1 MASLI
6 HWFPWVSGNLKAEL
20 NRGGKQTGNKRYSI
34 KPELIKV
41 LEDYNSC
48 DMELFRFAQTLIS
61 DQAKLVNA
69 HNQNKEQH
77 SSVHDA

>member
-6 HWFPWVSGNLKAEL
+6 HWFPWVSGNLKTEV
-20 NRGGKQTGNKRYSI
+20 NRGGQKPGDKRHNI
-34 KPELIKV
+34 KPELVKV

-48 DMELFRFAQTLIS
+48 DIELFKFAQTLIS

-69 HNQNKEQH
+69 HIQNKQYTAH
-77 SSVHDA
+77 VG